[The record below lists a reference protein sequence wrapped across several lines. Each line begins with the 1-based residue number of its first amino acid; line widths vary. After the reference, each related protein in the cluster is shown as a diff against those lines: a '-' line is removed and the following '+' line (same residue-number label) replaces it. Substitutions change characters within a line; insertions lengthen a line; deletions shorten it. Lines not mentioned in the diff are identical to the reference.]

1 MKYYTFTGRSMNS
14 LLRLQGSTSSLYFDF
29 DRYRAWQGEVSRQL
43 PWDCLDRNLV
53 FWCDTTHTGPHDVEE
68 CDALRDC
75 VSMVGLCT
83 SALIAEST
91 SSTNERVRLHTRLH
105 FDHRCVHGGQ
115 SLIVA
120 PTQTPG
126 SGILTRW
133 EFFLPDEVWS
143 LSNSSL
149 CSSAVTTA
157 CKAFFECRFRES
169 VELRLT
175 NIFTIW
181 NL

>member
-1 MKYYTFTGRSMNS
+1 MPDGGDRAARSSVVESHDGHAILPVWHGMKYYTFTGRSMNS

-91 SSTNERVRLHTRLH
+91 SSTNERVRSIR
-105 FDHRCVHGGQ
+105 DCISIIGV
-115 SLIVA
+115 
-120 PTQTPG
+120 
-126 SGILTRW
+126 
-133 EFFLPDEVWS
+133 
-143 LSNSSL
+143 
-149 CSSAVTTA
+149 
-157 CKAFFECRFRES
+157 
-169 VELRLT
+169 
-175 NIFTIW
+175 FTVVRV
-181 NL
+181 